1 MLHRLNRL
9 VQLKAQKQ
17 EQTAEAK
24 QTRQQQK
31 KTHTSNIGRF
41 PMKIHTQYTFSF
53 FRSENSTQIHQCQT
67 R

>member
-17 EQTAEAK
+17 EQTTEGK

-31 KTHTSNIGRF
+31 KAHTPNIGRF
-41 PMKIHTQYTFSF
+41 PMEIHV
-53 FRSENSTQIHQCQT
+53 
-67 R
+67 